1 MVPAYPAEAKCDK
14 NSQNK
19 QVLTGTAIQCMEM
32 FIQMLFWQR
41 ISVAIGAKIDSKIPK
56 LN

>member
-19 QVLTGTAIQCMEM
+19 QVLTGTEIQCMEM